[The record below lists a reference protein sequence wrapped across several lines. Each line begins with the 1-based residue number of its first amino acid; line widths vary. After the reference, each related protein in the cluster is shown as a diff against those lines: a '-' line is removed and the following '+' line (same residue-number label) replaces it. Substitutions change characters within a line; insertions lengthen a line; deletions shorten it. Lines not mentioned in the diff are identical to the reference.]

1 MKLEKTNTK
10 THLSHELNQVTPP
23 PQKKKER
30 KTGENLHQ
38 CKTLALV
45 VVYRRILVPFL
56 SSMGCLVNL
65 EPSRQYNKTAV
76 NV

>member
-1 MKLEKTNTK
+1 MNLTK
-10 THLSHELNQVTPP
+10 SPP
-23 PQKKKER
+23 PKKR
-30 KTGENLHQ
+30 KTGENVPQ

-45 VVYRRILVPFL
+45 GVYRRFLFPLL

-65 EPSRQYNKTAV
+65 EPSRQYNKAAV

>member
-1 MKLEKTNTK
+1 MNLTKLR
-10 THLSHELNQVTPP
+10 PP
-23 PQKKKER
+23 PKKER
-30 KTGENLHQ
+30 KTGENVHQ

-45 VVYRRILVPFL
+45 VVYRRFLFPLL